1 MHDSPTLHNLLPK
14 TQPSVTCIF
23 FITSM
28 LMNSWQI
35 SDSCFHSF
43 TFADG
48 NILAYLKK
56 RSWRWTLFENL
67 AQKML
72 CISFNISCII
82 CKWKTWDQFKPG
94 AQLGYSETFSMHSF
108 YVLHL
113 VRALLH
119 FVITWS
125 SQFSSQVGFWDKVLE
140 QVREYYFKL
149 ELELDSQ
156 GSGGITIPGGI
167 QKRWMWQWGIWWT
180 RQCWVRGWT
189 WS

>member
-1 MHDSPTLHNLLPK
+1 MSGAEFLFLQHSLQKHPEFGLGRCSFSLPSGKYAPFPHPPQPPPK

-56 RSWRWTLFENL
+56 KKLEVDTFWKLGM
-67 AQKML
+67 KML

-82 CKWKTWDQFKPG
+82 IIVCRWKTQDQLKPR
-94 AQLGYSETFSMHSF
+94 AQLGYSETF
-108 YVLHL
+108 
-113 VRALLH
+113 
-119 FVITWS
+119 
-125 SQFSSQVGFWDKVLE
+125 
-140 QVREYYFKL
+140 
-149 ELELDSQ
+149 
-156 GSGGITIPGGI
+156 TIPL
-167 QKRWMWQWGIWWT
+167 MFCIWLEHCCILLSHEALSFLLKWDFEI
-180 RQCWVRGWT
+180 RY
-189 WS
+189 